1 MALQLDNLPM
11 TFADQHPTVGCM
23 NKTARAVP
31 SLRRTVVSFR
41 LSPLRTRAI
50 TVHFP
55 SLSPHTYCSIN
66 QCHGQARLRKDSS
79 IDPWGFIFH
88 HNTSLAVH
96 LPPLVY
102 GVDSMKGPRRGRGGS
117 ERRKETPPTL
127 LVTDHVA
134 ENNQKKKPLE
144 RRNFPH
150 VSPTCPFSSPYAH
163 SSLVGGLPNPAV
175 KVCV

>member
-79 IDPWGFIFH
+79 IDPWGVIFH

-102 GVDSMKGPRRGRGGS
+102 GVDTFEKPRGRGERKNS
-117 ERRKETPPTL
+117 PAPLETRRLVKDNRRTRRKEIKRSPSRTP
-127 LVTDHVA
+127 
-134 ENNQKKKPLE
+134 
-144 RRNFPH
+144 
-150 VSPTCPFSSPYAH
+150 
-163 SSLVGGLPNPAV
+163 
-175 KVCV
+175 